1 MIEIQTNYSR
11 NNYIFAVNNK
21 KNMLQRIQSIYL
33 LLACL
38 ALYALFLFPFAH
50 NVYIDGKPCTIM
62 VTGVFEDINGTRA
75 HTQFFVALTVATVI
89 IGLVPLAII
98 FFYKNRKQQIA
109 LCYSAI
115 LVIIGYSF
123 WLSQAVK
130 AVMGSTQL
138 DTHNWGIGLFLT
150 TISLLFIVF
159 ALKAV
164 QRDEKLV
171 KSADR
176 LR

>member
-1 MIEIQTNYSR
+1 
-11 NNYIFAVNNK
+11 
-21 KNMLQRIQSIYL
+21 MLQRVQSIYL
-33 LLACL
+33 LLSSL

-50 NVYIDGKPCTIM
+50 NVYVDSKPSTIM
-62 VTGVFEDINGTRA
+62 VTGIFQDVNGTRT
-75 HTQFFVALTVATVI
+75 HTQFFVALTIATAV
-89 IGLVPLAII
+89 IGLIPLAII

-115 LVIIGYSF
+115 LVIIGFSF
-123 WLSQAVK
+123 WMSQVVK
-130 AVMGSTQL
+130 AAMGSIQL

-159 ALKAV
+159 ALKAI

>member
-1 MIEIQTNYSR
+1 
-11 NNYIFAVNNK
+11 
-21 KNMLQRIQSIYL
+21 MLQRIQSIYL
-33 LLACL
+33 LLASL

-50 NVYIDGKPCTIM
+50 NVYVDGKPSTIM
-62 VTGVFEDINGTRA
+62 VTGVYEDVNGTRT

-89 IGLVPLAII
+89 IGLAPLAVI
-98 FFYKNRKQQIA
+98 FFYNNRKRQIA
-109 LCYSAI
+109 LCYGAI

-123 WLSQAVK
+123 WVSQTVK
-130 AVMGSTQL
+130 AVMGSIQL

-159 ALKAV
+159 AFKAI